1 VRAEIVSV
9 GTELLLGQIANTN
22 ARWMSQELGVIGVDV
37 VFHTVVG
44 DNLER
49 MVEVIVRALE
59 RADVVLVTGGL
70 GPTADDIT
78 REAIARVLDAP
89 LERQPALET
98 LLREKFARYG
108 RGDMP
113 LSNLRQADVPRGVRY
128 LRPERGTAPGLAAEL
143 EDGRRLYAFAG
154 VPVEMQEMMTD
165 VVLPE
170 VAALAGP
177 GALVSREIKTVGIG
191 ESAMAEVLQDLF
203 EASSNPSVAYL
214 AGFGEA
220 RVRLTAKASG
230 RAEAEALLMPL
241 VEEIEARLGDVV
253 YATDG
258 SSLEETV
265 IRLATAQGVRL
276 AAGESL
282 TGGGV
287 GERLTSVP
295 GASAAF
301 VGSAVVYSAE
311 AKTAVLGVD
320 PATLEAHGVVS
331 AACAREMA
339 AGARRVFDADVAV
352 GLTGVTGP
360 GAHGGAEPG
369 TVWLALDAD
378 GVRHVRGYV
387 SRGERD
393 RVRRWA
399 QQGALDLLRRHLAG
413 VPLPPSDLEV

>member
-1 VRAEIVSV
+1 
-9 GTELLLGQIANTN
+9 
-22 ARWMSQELGVIGVDV
+22 
-37 VFHTVVG
+37 
-44 DNLER
+44 
-49 MVEVIVRALE
+49 
-59 RADVVLVTGGL
+59 
-70 GPTADDIT
+70 
-78 REAIARVLDAP
+78 
-89 LERQPALET
+89 
-98 LLREKFARYG
+98 
-108 RGDMP
+108 
-113 LSNLRQADVPRGVRY
+113 
-128 LRPERGTAPGLAAEL
+128 
-143 EDGRRLYAFAG
+143 
-154 VPVEMQEMMTD
+154 MQEMMTD

-170 VAALAGP
+170 LAALAGP

-301 VGSAVVYSAE
+301 VGSAVVYTAE

-352 GLTGVTGP
+352 GLTGAAGP

-387 SRGERD
+387 SPGERD